1 MGIRFP
7 CAAEVR
13 RVIGGAS
20 GKSAKRRQRRMK
32 RAGFEEVPRLAATTV
47 GGNRLA
53 RRWAI
58 AAPYGCMAKWC
69 HAWEVRI
76 ATPACAL
83 VCNDTGFCQCRASGR
98 TEASAP
104 THTL

>member
-1 MGIRFP
+1 MK
-7 CAAEVR
+7 
-13 RVIGGAS
+13 S
-20 GKSAKRRQRRMK
+20 GKLKAENGKLGGCGGDTDCHVAALLAMI
-32 RAGFEEVPRLAATTV
+32 GFLRGAVRV
-47 GGNRLA
+47 GRGVGD
-53 RRWAI
+53 